1 MKIEISNEIVDKA
14 IKDTIK
20 NSYSNSPELI
30 KQLKKKEFQLLVKM
44 KIEKYVYDNIE
55 EISNNIIEEI
65 DD

>member
-30 KQLKKKEFQLLVKM
+30 KQLKKKR
-44 KIEKYVYDNIE
+44 
-55 EISNNIIEEI
+55 ISITC
-65 DD
+65 

>member
-44 KIEKYVYDNIE
+44 KIEKYIYDNIE
-55 EISNNIIEEI
+55 EISNNVIEEI

>member
-20 NSYSNSPELI
+20 NTYSNSPELI
-30 KQLKKKEFQLLVKM
+30 KELKKKDFQLLVKM